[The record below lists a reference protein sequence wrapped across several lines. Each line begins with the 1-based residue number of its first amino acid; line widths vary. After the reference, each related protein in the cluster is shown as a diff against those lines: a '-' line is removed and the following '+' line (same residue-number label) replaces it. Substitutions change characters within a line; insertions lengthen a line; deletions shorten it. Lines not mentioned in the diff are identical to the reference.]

1 MDSLDPDT
9 IGNSAMNAGLS
20 GNHMAPDS
28 AFQIAGVPNRGKKSS
43 AMLLPAQQDF
53 RKNRLIRPDFLR

>member
-53 RKNRLIRPDFLR
+53 QKNA